1 MSDCLFCKIADHTIP
16 SKIVF
21 ENDQVVAFEDINP
34 QAPTH
39 ILVVPRKHVP
49 TLNDVS
55 PDDQNLLGTVL
66 MAAVQ
71 IANDRKIGSSG
82 YRLVWN
88 TNRGAG
94 QSVFHIHLHL
104 LGGRTMAWPPG

>member
-1 MSDCLFCKIADHTIP
+1 MDDCLFCKIVDRKLNA
-16 SKIVF
+16 KIVL
-21 ENDQVVAFEDINP
+21 ENEDVVAFEDVHP

-39 ILVVPRKHVP
+39 ILIVPRKHIP
-49 TLNDVS
+49 TLNDVTRE
-55 PDDQNLLGTVL
+55 DQSLLGSMVL
-66 MAAVQ
+66 TGIE
-71 IANDRKIGSSG
+71 IARSRHIESSG